1 VESVSTWTLK
11 LIERLISE
19 GESERLEFKKSTGV
33 LKAIAETL
41 CAFLNGHGGR
51 VLVGVSDQGKILG
64 QDVRDHT
71 KQDIAQMLRKFEPAV
86 HIGVEYLAIPNTS
99 RMIIVFEV
107 NAEAQVQMPYCYEG
121 RPYWRIES
129 STAIMPQSRYQ
140 QLLLARMS
148 RVQSWET
155 QISPQLRIQDL
166 DEAEIQKT
174 VKQGVQAGRIPQ
186 TALAEDVHTLLMRF
200 GLATEDAPLNAAW
213 VLFGTNLQLGYAQ
226 CFIKMARFRGTD
238 KTHSFI
244 DNRQCYGHAFELL
257 EEALSFIQRHLPIAS
272 HFETGEIKR
281 IDTPMLPLLAIREAL
296 VNSLCH
302 RDWSQ
307 VSGEISLA
315 IFDDRLEIWNNGVLP
330 ELLKPE
336 DLKREHR
343 SIKRNPQI
351 CEVFYLR
358 NLIER
363 WGTGTNRIVN
373 ECLAQGLPEPIFSE
387 DSGGVNV
394 TFFFKKPM
402 VTLMHAPTDV
412 EVVLTERQREILA
425 ILRQHIALSRRAIV
439 QALGQSIADRT
450 LKRELSHLATLG
462 LIVSEGR
469 GPSIVWRIHGG

>member
-1 VESVSTWTLK
+1 
-11 LIERLISE
+11 
-19 GESERLEFKKSTGV
+19 
-33 LKAIAETL
+33 
-41 CAFLNGHGGR
+41 
-51 VLVGVSDQGKILG
+51 
-64 QDVRDHT
+64 
-71 KQDIAQMLRKFEPAV
+71 V

-99 RMIIVFEV
+99 RMSIVFEV

-186 TALAEDVHTLLMRF
+186 TALEEDVHEILMRF
-200 GLATEDAPLNAAW
+200 GLANEQAPFNAAW

-226 CFIKMARFRGTD
+226 CFIKMARFRGRD

-272 HFETGEIKR
+272 HFETGEMKR
-281 IDTPMLPLLAIREAL
+281 IDTPMLPLLAIRETI

-302 RDWSQ
+302 RKYNQ
-307 VSGEISLA
+307 ASGEISLA

-330 ELLKPE
+330 EGLRPE

-358 NLIER
+358 NLIEG
-363 WGTGTNRIVN
+363 WGTGTNRILN

-394 TFFFKKPM
+394 TFFFKEPM
-402 VTLMHAPTDV
+402 VTLNVSAEV
-412 EVVLTERQREILA
+412 EIALTERQREILA
-425 ILRQHIALSRRAIV
+425 ILRKYTALSRRAIV
-439 QALGQSIADRT
+439 QALGLSISDRT

-462 LIVSEGR
+462 LITLEGR
-469 GPSIVWRIHGG
+469 GPNII